1 MIGRIIFRH
10 LWRSAGV
17 ASLASILLIVGG
29 AQASADPDQT
39 RFKIAWSACEK
50 SPQTQCGTL
59 KVPLD
64 WSKPSG
70 ATISLAIARRPAK
83 DPQQRVGT
91 LFFNPGG
98 PGDGAAKY
106 IVMAETIFTPALIE
120 RFDLVGMDPRGMEN
134 SSQVRCT
141 VPLITPETT
150 VFPKTEQQFQQLVK
164 HNREVGLNCLDKA
177 GDLVRH
183 MDTVSVARDHEAL
196 RLALAENKINWLGIS
211 YGTQLA
217 ANYAQLYPT
226 RTRAMVLDAPLEH
239 SQAEVHQV
247 ADEIIAAEDSFNR
260 FADWCPTQETC
271 ALRGQ
276 DVRAVFDRLVQQADQ
291 NPIRVEGALR
301 PVTGEDIR
309 MGTKG
314 TLRLKEPSIFGPD
327 LSWAGLSRAL
337 QKAID
342 GDASAFAVAPEGE
355 PQYGL
360 HSLFANAC
368 LDYAP
373 QVHTYAEMQQRLE
386 LGRQLAPHLQGA
398 SETWQVNYCIGWP
411 VKPTNPPKTLNVRG
425 VPTLLI
431 HAAHDPSDSY
441 TWAHGLATQIDGS
454 ALLTR
459 TGDGHT
465 SVFTSDC
472 AKSAMDAFLLE
483 RRSEANGICEG

>member
-1 MIGRIIFRH
+1 MIGRIISRH
-10 LWRSAGV
+10 FWHSAGV
-17 ASLASILLIVGG
+17 ASLASTLLIVGG
-29 AQASADPDQT
+29 AQASADPGQT
-39 RFKIAWSACEK
+39 YFKIAWSACEK

-59 KVPLD
+59 KVPVD

-70 ATISLAIARRPAK
+70 PTISLAVARRPAK
-83 DPQQRVGT
+83 DPQHRVGT

-106 IVMAETIFTPALIE
+106 IADAETIFTPTLIE
-120 RFDLVGMDPRGMEN
+120 RFDLVGMDPRGIEN

-141 VPLITPETT
+141 LPLITPESTL
-150 VFPKTEQQFQQLVK
+150 FPKTEQQFRQLRK
-164 HNREVGLNCLDKA
+164 HNRDVGLNCLEQA
-177 GDLVRH
+177 GELVRH

-196 RLALAENKINWLGIS
+196 RQALDENNINWLGIS

-217 ANYAQLYPT
+217 ANYAQLHPT
-226 RTRAMVLDAPLEH
+226 RTRAMVLDAALEH

-247 ADEIIAAEDSFNR
+247 AGEIIAAEDSFNR

-291 NPIRVEGALR
+291 NPIPAEGALR

-309 MGTKG
+309 MGTKAL
-314 TLRLKEPSIFGPD
+314 LRFKDPSIYGPD
-327 LSWAGLSRAL
+327 LSWTGLSRAL

-342 GDASAFAVAPEGE
+342 GDGSGFAVAPAGA
-355 PQYGL
+355 PQYGYHGL
-360 HSLFANAC
+360 LGNAC
-368 LDYAP
+368 LDYVP
-373 QVHTYAEMQQRLE
+373 QVRTYQEMQQRLE

-398 SETWQVNYCIGWP
+398 SETWQANFCIDWP
-411 VKPTNPPKTLNVRG
+411 VKPVNPPKSLNVRG
-425 VPTLLI
+425 VPTLI
-431 HAAHDPSDSY
+431 IQAVHDPSIPYS
-441 TWAHGLATQIDGS
+441 WAHGLAAQIDGS

-465 SVFTSDC
+465 SIYTSDC
-472 AKSAMDAFLLE
+472 AKSAMDAFLIE
-483 RRSEANGICEG
+483 RRSEANRICEG

>member
-150 VFPKTEQQFQQLVK
+150 VFPKTEEQFQQLVK

-196 RLALAENKINWLGIS
+196 RLALGENKINWLGIS

>member
-1 MIGRIIFRH
+1 MTGRVTSALH
-10 LWRSAGV
+10 LRSLHV
-17 ASLASILLIVGG
+17 ALLAALLLIIGG
-29 AQASADPDQT
+29 THASADPSQT
-39 RFKIAWSACEK
+39 PFKIAWSACEK

-83 DPQQRVGT
+83 DPRQRVGT

-141 VPLITPETT
+141 VPVITPEVTL
-150 VFPKTEQQFQQLVK
+150 FPKTEQQFQQLVK
-164 HNREVGLNCLDKA
+164 HNREVGLDCLDKA

-183 MDTVSVARDHEAL
+183 MDTVNVARDHEAL
-196 RLALAENKINWLGIS
+196 RLALGENKINWLGIS

-226 RTRAMVLDAPLEH
+226 HTRAMVLDAPLEH

-260 FADWCPTQETC
+260 FADWCPTQESC

-309 MGTKG
+309 MRT
-314 TLRLKEPSIFGPD
+314 TRLLIIKEPSIYGPD

-342 GDASAFAVAPEGE
+342 GDASAFAVAPVGE
-355 PQYGL
+355 PQYGYHGVL
-360 HSLFANAC
+360 ANVC
-368 LDYAP
+368 LDYVP

-398 SETWQVNYCIGWP
+398 SQTWQANFCVDWP
-411 VKPTNPPKTLNVRG
+411 VKPTNPPRTLNVRG
-425 VPTLLI
+425 VPTLMI
-431 HAAHDPSDSY
+431 HAAHDPNDSY
-441 TWAHGLATQIDGS
+441 TWAHGLAAQIDGS

-472 AKSAMDAFLLE
+472 AKSAMDAFLIE
-483 RRSEANGICEG
+483 RRSEANRICEG